1 MGEKIAKYFE
11 DKVKSRDSYIEKL
24 RLKNSAM
31 RGRIQKVKV
40 QLRQKEEMGEV
51 LHQVDF
57 EQLKIERDQDL
68 EKIKELYEELVKYK
82 LAAGNANQVLSTY
95 KRKLNTCTQ
104 ESEQLKEE
112 MQQREDIL
120 EKLRAEFVVAE
131 HDKDDANEITISLRQ
146 KLSDYKVPEVM
157 DYVKQLASLEELQ
170 RIVGSWERKVE
181 IAEMN
186 LKANR
191 SQWKRLQMQTQMKNP
206 WNALSR
212 STL

>member
-1 MGEKIAKYFE
+1 M
-11 DKVKSRDSYIEKL
+11 
-24 RLKNSAM
+24 
-31 RGRIQKVKV
+31 KV